1 MAAERENFEMLKFLA
16 KQAYVDFDVADSVGE
31 TAISAAI
38 KAGNLEIVKYLAEGG
53 ADIEHREV

>member
-1 MAAERENFEMLKFLA
+1 M
-16 KQAYVDFDVADSVGE
+16 ADSVGE

-38 KAGNLEIVKYLAEGG
+38 KAGNVEMVRYLAESG